1 MTFGPDLD
9 VREIAMRMRQL
20 FSQTLRDAPAEAEL
34 SSHQLLL
41 KAGLV
46 RPLAAGIY
54 SYLPL
59 GRRALNKIENII
71 REEMDAIGGQE
82 ITMPVVHPADIW
94 KETQRWYKVGDE
106 MARFKDRA
114 ERDMVLAMTHE
125 EVIADLVRQEIQSYR
140 QLPCLLYQIQTKFR
154 DEPRSRGGLIRVRE
168 FTMKDGYSLDADWD
182 GLDQQYRAHY
192 QAYFNI
198 FNRCHLPVIAVQSD
212 VGMMG
217 GQLAH
222 EYMYLNPIGED
233 TLVLCDACG
242 YSANRQVAGAQK
254 DRPAPQ
260 EPLPLEKVATPDTA
274 TIDDLAAFLNIPTQQ
289 TAKAVFLMAT
299 MVEEGRDSEKFVFA
313 VVRGDM
319 DLNETK
325 LANAIGATDLR
336 PAHEAEIRAV
346 GAEPGY
352 ASPIGLDLQDAVVVV
367 DDLIPDCP
375 NLVAGANEA
384 GYHLRNTNYGR
395 DYQAAIVE
403 DIVAAQDN
411 DLCPDCGQPVRTSR
425 GVEVGNIFKLGTT
438 YTEALGG
445 YYLDQEGNQK
455 PVIMGC
461 YGIGSGRLLAC
472 VVEEHH
478 DEQGICFPMS
488 IAPYQAHLV
497 AMLHRAPEVAEAA
510 ERIYQEAWDA
520 GIEMLLDDREATPGV
535 KFNDADLI
543 GLPIRLTLGPR
554 SLKQGVV
561 EMKLRTSTEAL
572 SIPLDEAI
580 PRLKAEIDRLLQAS
594 KDRVVTMPFPEIA
607 L

>member
-1 MTFGPDLD
+1 M
-9 VREIAMRMRQL
+9 
-20 FSQTLRDAPAEAEL
+20 
-34 SSHQLLL
+34 LLL

-59 GRRALNKIENII
+59 GHRALNKIENII
-71 REEMDAIGGQE
+71 REEIEAIGGQE

-94 KETQRWYKVGDE
+94 KQTQRWYEVGDE

-114 ERDMVLAMTHE
+114 DRDMVLAMTNE
-125 EVIADLVRQEIQSYR
+125 EVVADLVRQEIRSYR

-154 DEPRSRGGLIRVRE
+154 DEPRARGGLIRVRE
-168 FTMKDGYSLDADWD
+168 FTMKDSYSLDADWQ

-217 GQLAH
+217 GQMAH
-222 EYMYLNPIGED
+222 EYMYLNAIGED

-242 YSANRQVAGAQK
+242 YSANRQVAQVKKAA
-254 DRPAPQ
+254 PASAP
-260 EPLPLEKVATPDTA
+260 PLPMEKVATPGAA
-274 TIDDLAAFLNIPTQQ
+274 TIDDLAAFLNISTQQ

-299 MVEEGRDSEKFVFA
+299 LVHEGREAEQFVFA

-319 DLNETK
+319 ELNETK
-325 LANAIGATDLR
+325 LANAIGATALR

-352 ASPIGLDLQDAVVVV
+352 ASPIGLDLNDALVVV

-375 NLVAGANEA
+375 NLVAGANES

-395 DYQAAIVE
+395 DYQAGLIT
-403 DIVAAQDN
+403 DIVAAQDD
-411 DLCPDCGQPVRTSR
+411 DLCPVCSQPVRTSR
-425 GVEVGNIFKLGTT
+425 GVEVGNIFKLGTE

-445 YYLDQEGNQK
+445 YYLDRDGNQN

-472 VVEEHH
+472 ALEAHH
-478 DEQGICFPMS
+478 DEHGICFPIS
-488 IAPYQAHLV
+488 IAPYQVHLV
-497 AMLHRAPEVAEAA
+497 AMLHRAPEVAETA
-510 ERIYQEAWDA
+510 ERLYKEAWDA

-535 KFNDADLI
+535 KFNDADLL

-554 SLKQGVV
+554 SLKQGAV
-561 EMKLRTSTEAL
+561 ELKFRTQAEAR
-572 SIPLDEAI
+572 SIPLAEMI
-580 PRLKAEIDRLLQAS
+580 PTLKTEIGRLLKESRGRA
-594 KDRVVTMPFPEIA
+594 VTMPFPET
-607 L
+607 

>member
-1 MTFGPDLD
+1 
-9 VREIAMRMRQL
+9 MRQL
-20 FSQTLRDAPAEAEL
+20 FSQTLRDVPAEAEL
-34 SSHQLLL
+34 PSHMLSL

-46 RPLAAGIY
+46 RSLAAGIY

-59 GRRALNKIENII
+59 GHRVVNKIENII
-71 REEMDAIGGQE
+71 REEIDAIGGQE

-94 KETQRWYKVGDE
+94 KETQRWYEVGDE

-114 ERDMVLAMTHE
+114 DRDMVLAMTHE

-154 DEPRSRGGLIRVRE
+154 DEPRARGGLIRMRE
-168 FTMKDGYSLDADWD
+168 FTMKDSYSLDADWE
-182 GLDQQYRAHY
+182 GLDEQYRAHY

-198 FNRCHLPVIAVQSD
+198 FNRCHLPVIVVQSD

-217 GQLAH
+217 GQMAH

-242 YSANRQVAGAQK
+242 YSANRQVALVKKAV
-254 DRPAPQ
+254 PETEA
-260 EPLPLEKVATPDTA
+260 PLPMEKVATPGTA
-274 TIDDLAAFLNIPTQQ
+274 TIEDLAAFLGIATRQ

-299 MVEEGRDSEKFVFA
+299 LVHEGREEEKFVFA

-325 LANAIGATDLR
+325 LANAIGATALR

-352 ASPIGLDLQDAVVVV
+352 ASPIGLDLTDALVVV
-367 DDLIPDCP
+367 DDLLPECP

-384 GYHLRNTNYGR
+384 GFHFRHTNYGR
-395 DYQAAIVE
+395 DYDTKADWVK
-403 DIVAAQDN
+403 DIVAAQDG
-411 DLCPDCGQPVRTSR
+411 DLCLECGQPVRTSR
-425 GVEVGNIFKLGTT
+425 GVEVGNIFKLGTK

-445 YYLDQEGNQK
+445 HYLDSDGNQK

-461 YGIGSGRLLAC
+461 YGIGSDRLLAC
-472 VVEEHH
+472 VLEEHH
-478 DEQGICFPMS
+478 DENGICFPIS
-488 IAPYQAHLV
+488 IAPYQVYLV
-497 AMLHRAPEVAEAA
+497 AMLHRAPEVAEVA
-510 ERIYQEAWDA
+510 ERIYREAWEA

-535 KFNDADLI
+535 KFNDADLL
-543 GLPIRLTLGPR
+543 GLPIRLTIGPR
-554 SLKQGVV
+554 SLKQGAV
-561 EMKLRTSTEAL
+561 ELKFRTETESR
-572 SIPLDEAI
+572 SIPLDEVI
-580 PRLKAEIDRLLQAS
+580 PTLKTEIERLLQESRERA
-594 KDRVVTMPFPEIA
+594 VTVPFPGTSPYT
-607 L
+607 

>member
-1 MTFGPDLD
+1 
-9 VREIAMRMRQL
+9 MRMRQL

-198 FNRCHLPVIAVQSD
+198 FHRCHLPVIAVQSD

-222 EYMYLNPIGED
+222 EYMYLNAIGED

-254 DRPAPQ
+254 ARPAPQ
-260 EPLPLEKVATPDTA
+260 ESLPLEKVATPDTA
-274 TIDDLAAFLNIPTQQ
+274 TIDDLAAFLNIPTEQ

-352 ASPIGLDLQDAVVVV
+352 ASPIGLDLQNVLVVV

-384 GYHLRNTNYGR
+384 GYHLLNTNYGR
-395 DYQAAIVE
+395 DYQAAIVQ

-411 DLCPDCGQPVRTSR
+411 DLCPDCGEPVRTSR

-445 YYLDQEGNQK
+445 HYLDQEGNQK

-510 ERIYQEAWDA
+510 DRIYREAWDA

-554 SLKQGVV
+554 SLKQGVA

-572 SIPLDEAI
+572 SIPLDEVI
-580 PRLKAEIDRLLQAS
+580 PRLKTEIERLLQES
-594 KDRVVTMPFPEIA
+594 QERVVTVPFPEIA
-607 L
+607 R

>member
-1 MTFGPDLD
+1 
-9 VREIAMRMRQL
+9 MRMRQL
-20 FSQTLRDAPAEAEL
+20 FSQTLRDVPAEAEL
-34 SSHQLLL
+34 PSHMLLL

-71 REEMDAIGGQE
+71 REEIDAIGGQE

-94 KETQRWYKVGDE
+94 KETQRWYEVGDE

-114 ERDMVLAMTHE
+114 DRDMVLAMTHE

-154 DEPRSRGGLIRVRE
+154 DEPRVRGGLIRVRE
-168 FTMKDGYSLDADWD
+168 FTMKDSYSLDADWE

-217 GQLAH
+217 GQMAH
-222 EYMYLNPIGED
+222 EYMYLNTIGED

-242 YSANRQVAGAQK
+242 YSANRQVARVKKATPV
-254 DRPAPQ
+254 PASA
-260 EPLPLEKVATPDTA
+260 LPMEKVATPGAA
-274 TIDDLAAFLNIPTQQ
+274 TIDQLAAFLNIATQQ

-299 MVEEGRDSEKFVFA
+299 LVHEGREAEQFVFA
-313 VVRGDM
+313 VMRGDM
-319 DLNETK
+319 ELNETK
-325 LANAIGATDLR
+325 LANAIGATTLR
-336 PAHEAEIRAV
+336 PAHESEIRAV

-352 ASPIGLDLQDAVVVV
+352 ASPIGLDLKDALVVV

-395 DYQAAIVE
+395 DYEATLIT
-403 DIVAAQDN
+403 DIVAAQDK
-411 DLCPDCGQPVRTSR
+411 DLCPACSQPVRTSR
-425 GVEVGNIFKLGTT
+425 GVEVGNIFKLGTK

-445 YYLDQEGNQK
+445 HYLDRDGNQK

-472 VVEEHH
+472 VLEEHY
-478 DEQGICFPMS
+478 DEHGICFPIS
-488 IAPYQAHLV
+488 IAPYQVHLV
-497 AMLHRAPEVAEAA
+497 AMLHRAPEVAETA
-510 ERIYQEAWDA
+510 ERLYQEAWDA

-535 KFNDADLI
+535 KFNDADLL
-543 GLPIRLTLGPR
+543 GLPIRLTIGPR
-554 SLKQGVV
+554 SLRQGAV
-561 EMKLRTSTEAL
+561 ELKFRTEAEAR
-572 SIPLDEAI
+572 SIPLGEVI
-580 PRLKAEIDRLLQAS
+580 PTLKTEIERLLKESQ
-594 KDRVVTMPFPEIA
+594 DRAVTMAFPEI
-607 L
+607 

>member
-1 MTFGPDLD
+1 
-9 VREIAMRMRQL
+9 MRMRQL
-20 FSQTLRDAPAEAEL
+20 FSQTLRDVPAEVEIP
-34 SSHQLLL
+34 SHMLLL

-94 KETQRWYKVGDE
+94 KQTHRWYEVGGE

-114 ERDMVLAMTHE
+114 DRDMVLAMTHE

-154 DEPRSRGGLIRVRE
+154 DEPRARGGLIRVRE
-168 FTMKDGYSLDADWD
+168 FTMKDSYSLDADWE
-182 GLDQQYRAHY
+182 GLDRQYRAHY

-198 FNRCHLPVIAVQSD
+198 FNRCHLPAIAVESD

-217 GQLAH
+217 GQMAH
-222 EYMYLNPIGED
+222 EYMYLNTIGED

-242 YSANRQVAGAQK
+242 YAANRQVAMVQK
-254 DRPAPQ
+254 AKPDAAAA
-260 EPLPLEKVATPDTA
+260 LPLEKVETPGTA
-274 TIDDLAAFLNIPTQQ
+274 TIDDLAAFLDISTQQ
-289 TAKAVFLMAT
+289 TAKAIFFMAT
-299 MVEEGRDSEKFVFA
+299 LVNDGREEEKFVFA

-319 DLNETK
+319 ELNETK

-336 PAHEAEIRAV
+336 AAYESEIRQA

-352 ASPIGLDLQDAVVVV
+352 ASPVGLDLKDALVVV

-395 DYQAAIVE
+395 DYEAQVVT

-411 DLCPDCGQPVRTSR
+411 DLCSECSQPVRTVR
-425 GVEVGNIFKLGTT
+425 GVEVGNIFKLGTK
-438 YTEALGG
+438 YTEALGSN
-445 YYLDQEGNQK
+445 YLDSDGKEK

-472 VVEEHH
+472 VLEEHH
-478 DEQGICFPMS
+478 DENGICFPIS
-488 IAPYQAHLV
+488 VAPYQVHLV
-497 AMLHRAPEVAEAA
+497 AMIHRAPEVAEAA
-510 ERIYQEAWDA
+510 DRLYQDAWAA

-535 KFNDADLI
+535 KFNDADLL
-543 GLPIRLTLGPR
+543 GLPIRLTIGPR
-554 SLKQGVV
+554 SLKQGAV
-561 EMKLRTSTEAL
+561 ELKFRTESEAR
-572 SIPLDEAI
+572 SIPLAEVI
-580 PRLKAEIDRLLQAS
+580 PTLQ
-594 KDRVVTMPFPEIA
+594 TEIA
-607 L
+607 RLMNECKAKAVEVSFPGA

>member
-1 MTFGPDLD
+1 
-9 VREIAMRMRQL
+9 MRMRQL
-20 FSQTLRDAPAEAEL
+20 FSQTLRDVPAEAEL
-34 SSHQLLL
+34 SSHMLSL

-46 RPLAAGIY
+46 RALAAGIY

-71 REEMDAIGGQE
+71 REEIDAIGGQE

-94 KETQRWYKVGDE
+94 KETQRWYEVGDE

-154 DEPRSRGGLIRVRE
+154 DEPRARGGLIRVRE
-168 FTMKDGYSLDADWD
+168 FTMKDSYSLDADWE

-217 GQLAH
+217 GQMAH

-233 TLVLCDACG
+233 TLVLCDVCG
-242 YSANRQVAGAQK
+242 YSANRQVALVKKAT
-254 DRPAPQ
+254 PAA
-260 EPLPLEKVATPDTA
+260 EAPLPIEKVATPDTA
-274 TIDDLAAFLNIPTQQ
+274 TIDDLAALLHISTQQ

-299 MVEEGRDSEKFVFA
+299 LVHEGQEEEKFVFA

-336 PAHEAEIRAV
+336 PAHEEEIRAV

-352 ASPIGLDLQDAVVVV
+352 ASPIGLNLNDALVVV
-367 DDLIPDCP
+367 DDLIPSCP

-395 DYQAAIVE
+395 DYEATLVQ

-411 DLCPDCGQPVRTSR
+411 DLCPACSAPVRTSR
-425 GVEVGNIFKLGTT
+425 GVEVGNIFKLGTK

-445 YYLDQEGNQK
+445 HYLDRDGNQR
-455 PVIMGC
+455 PVIMGS

-472 VVEEHH
+472 VLEEHH
-478 DEQGICFPMS
+478 DENGISFPIS
-488 IAPYQAHLV
+488 IAPYQVNMV
-497 AMLHRAPEVAEAA
+497 AMLHRAPEVAETAD
-510 ERIYQEAWDA
+510 RLYHEAWDA

-535 KFNDADLI
+535 KFNDADLL
-543 GLPIRLTLGPR
+543 GLPIRLIIGPR
-554 SLKQGVV
+554 SLKQGAV
-561 EMKLRTSTEAL
+561 ELKFRTETEAR
-572 SIPLDEAI
+572 SIPLDEVI
-580 PRLKAEIDRLLQAS
+580 PTLKAEIERLLQEGAA
-594 KDRVVTMPFPEIA
+594 RAVPMPFPA
-607 L
+607 S

>member
-1 MTFGPDLD
+1 
-9 VREIAMRMRQL
+9 MRMRQL
-20 FSQTLRDAPAEAEL
+20 FSQTLRDVPAEAEL
-34 SSHQLLL
+34 TSHMLSL

-71 REEMDAIGGQE
+71 RDEIDAIGGQE

-94 KETQRWYKVGDE
+94 QATQRWYEVGDE

-114 ERDMVLAMTHE
+114 DRDMVLAMTHE
-125 EVIADLVRQEIQSYR
+125 EVVADLVRQEIQSYR

-154 DEPRSRGGLIRVRE
+154 DEPRARGGLIRVRE
-168 FTMKDGYSLDADWD
+168 FTMKDSYSLDADWE

-198 FNRCHLPVIAVQSD
+198 FSRCHLPVIAVQSD

-217 GQLAH
+217 GQMAH

-242 YSANRQVAGAQK
+242 YSANRQVALVKKA
-254 DRPAPQ
+254 APTA
-260 EPLPLEKVATPDTA
+260 EAPLPMEKVATPGTA
-274 TIDDLAAFLNIPTQQ
+274 TIDDLAAYLNIPTQQ
-289 TAKAVFLMAT
+289 TAKAIFLMAT
-299 MVEEGRDSEKFVFA
+299 LVHEGREEERFVFA

-325 LANAIGATDLR
+325 LANAIGATAFR
-336 PAHEAEIRAV
+336 SAHEEEIRAA
-346 GAEPGY
+346 GTEPGY
-352 ASPIGLDLQDAVVVV
+352 ASPVGLDLKDALVVV

-384 GYHLRNTNYGR
+384 GYHLLNTNYGR
-395 DYQAAIVE
+395 DYEATLIK
-403 DIVAAQDN
+403 DIVAAQD
-411 DLCPDCGQPVRTSR
+411 DELCPECSQPVRTSR
-425 GVEVGNIFKLGTT
+425 GVEVGNIFKLGTK

-445 YYLDQEGNQK
+445 HYLDSDGNQK

-472 VVEEHH
+472 VLEEHH
-478 DEQGICFPMS
+478 DENGICFPIS
-488 IAPYQAHLV
+488 IAPYQVHMV
-497 AMLHRAPEVAEAA
+497 AMLHRAPEVAEIA
-510 ERIYQEAWDA
+510 ERLYHEAWDA

-535 KFNDADLI
+535 KFNDADLL
-543 GLPIRLTLGPR
+543 GLPIRLTIGPR
-554 SLKQGVV
+554 SLKQGAV
-561 EMKLRTSTEAL
+561 ELKCRTEAEAR
-572 SIPLDEAI
+572 SIPLEETI
-580 PRLKAEIDRLLQAS
+580 PTLKAEIQRLLQET
-594 KDRVVTMPFPEIA
+594 KDKAVTVPFPV

>member
-1 MTFGPDLD
+1 
-9 VREIAMRMRQL
+9 MRMRQL

-34 SSHQLLL
+34 ASHKLLL

-94 KETQRWYKVGDE
+94 KETQRWYQVGGE

-154 DEPRSRGGLIRVRE
+154 DEPRARGGLIRVRE
-168 FTMKDGYSLDADWD
+168 FTMKDSYSLDADWE
-182 GLDQQYRAHY
+182 GLDLQYRAHY

-242 YSANRQVAGAQK
+242 YSANRQVAETQK
-254 DRPAPQ
+254 ARPAPQ
-260 EPLPLEKVATPDTA
+260 DPLPLEKVATPDTA
-274 TIDDLAAFLNIPTQQ
+274 TIDDLAAFLHIPTQQ

-299 MVEEGRDSEKFVFA
+299 MVDEGRESEKFVFA

-336 PAHEAEIRAV
+336 PAHETEIRAV

-352 ASPIGLDLQDAVVVV
+352 ASPIGLDLQDALVVV
-367 DDLIPDCP
+367 DDLIPHCP

-395 DYQAAIVE
+395 DYQAALVQ

-411 DLCPDCGQPVRTSR
+411 DLCPNCGQPVRTSR
-425 GVEVGNIFKLGTT
+425 GVEVGNIFKLGAT

-445 YYLDQEGNQK
+445 HYLDHEGNQK

-472 VVEEHH
+472 VLEEHH
-478 DEQGICFPMS
+478 DEQGIRFPMS

-497 AMLHRAPEVAEAA
+497 AMLHRAPEVAEVA
-510 ERIYQEAWDA
+510 ERLYREAWDA

-554 SLKQGVV
+554 SLRQGVV
-561 EMKLRTSTEAL
+561 EMKFRTSTEAQT
-572 SIPLDEAI
+572 IPLDEVI
-580 PRLKAEIDRLLQAS
+580 PRLKTEIERLLQES
-594 KDRVVTMPFPEIA
+594 KSRVVTVPFPELSA
-607 L
+607 

>member
-1 MTFGPDLD
+1 
-9 VREIAMRMRQL
+9 MRMRQL
-20 FSQTLRDAPAEAEL
+20 FSQTLRDVPVEAEL
-34 SSHQLLL
+34 SSHMLSL

-46 RPLAAGIY
+46 RALAAGIY

-59 GRRALNKIENII
+59 GRRALNKIEAII
-71 REEMDAIGGQE
+71 REEIDAIGGQE

-94 KETQRWYKVGDE
+94 KATQRWYKVGDE

-114 ERDMVLAMTHE
+114 NRDMVLAMTHE

-154 DEPRSRGGLIRVRE
+154 DEPRARGGLIRMRE
-168 FTMKDGYSLDADWD
+168 FTMKDSYSLDADWE
-182 GLDQQYRAHY
+182 GLDRQYRAHY

-217 GQLAH
+217 GQMAH

-242 YSANRQVAGAQK
+242 YSANRQVAVVKKAV
-254 DRPAPQ
+254 PAA
-260 EPLPLEKVATPDTA
+260 EAPLPLEKVATPGTA
-274 TIDDLAAFLNIPTQQ
+274 TIDDLATFLNMPTQR

-299 MVEEGRDSEKFVFA
+299 LVNQGREEEKFVFA

-325 LANAIGATDLR
+325 LANAIGATALR
-336 PAHEAEIRAV
+336 AAHEAEIRAV

-352 ASPIGLDLQDAVVVV
+352 ASPIGLELKDALVVV

-375 NLVAGANEA
+375 NLVAGANEV

-395 DYQAAIVE
+395 DYEATVIQ
-403 DIVAAQDN
+403 DIVAAQDD
-411 DLCPDCGQPVRTSR
+411 DLCPACSQPVRTSR
-425 GVEVGNIFKLGTT
+425 GVEVGNIFKLGTE
-438 YTEALGG
+438 YTDALGG
-445 YYLDQEGNQK
+445 HYLDRDGNQK

-461 YGIGSGRLLAC
+461 YGIGSDRLLAC
-472 VVEEHH
+472 ILEAHH
-478 DEQGICFPMS
+478 DDRGICFPIS
-488 IAPYQAHLV
+488 IAPYQVHMV
-497 AMLHRAPEVAEAA
+497 AMLHRAPEVAETAD
-510 ERIYQEAWDA
+510 RLYREAWDA

-535 KFNDADLI
+535 KFNDADLL
-543 GLPIRLTLGPR
+543 GLPIRLTIGPR
-554 SLKQGVV
+554 SLKQGAV
-561 EMKLRTSTEAL
+561 EFKFRTEAEARSL
-572 SIPLDEAI
+572 PVDEVIPA
-580 PRLKAEIDRLLQAS
+580 LKAEIERLLKES
-594 KDRVVTMPFPEIA
+594 KNRAITMPFPA

>member
-1 MTFGPDLD
+1 M
-9 VREIAMRMRQL
+9 
-20 FSQTLRDAPAEAEL
+20 
-34 SSHQLLL
+34 LLL

-59 GRRALNKIENII
+59 GHRALNKIENII
-71 REEMDAIGGQE
+71 REEIEAIGGQE

-94 KETQRWYKVGDE
+94 KRTQRWYEVGDE

-114 ERDMVLAMTHE
+114 DRDMVLAMTNE
-125 EVIADLVRQEIQSYR
+125 EVVADLVRQEIRSYR

-154 DEPRSRGGLIRVRE
+154 DEPRARGGLIRVRE
-168 FTMKDGYSLDADWD
+168 FTMKDSYSLDADWQ

-217 GQLAH
+217 GQMAH
-222 EYMYLNPIGED
+222 EYMYLNAIGED

-242 YSANRQVAGAQK
+242 YSANRQVAQVKKAA
-254 DRPAPQ
+254 PASAP
-260 EPLPLEKVATPDTA
+260 PLPMEKVATPGAA
-274 TIDDLAAFLNIPTQQ
+274 TIDDLAAFLNISTQQ

-299 MVEEGRDSEKFVFA
+299 LVHEGREAEQFVFA

-319 DLNETK
+319 ELNETK
-325 LANAIGATDLR
+325 LANAIGATALR

-352 ASPIGLDLQDAVVVV
+352 ASPIGLDLNDALVVV

-375 NLVAGANEA
+375 NLVAGANES

-395 DYQAAIVE
+395 DYQAGLIT
-403 DIVAAQDN
+403 DIVAAQDD
-411 DLCPDCGQPVRTSR
+411 DLCPVCSQPVRTSR
-425 GVEVGNIFKLGTT
+425 GVEVGNIFKLGTE

-445 YYLDQEGNQK
+445 YYLDRDGNQN

-472 VVEEHH
+472 ALEAHH
-478 DEQGICFPMS
+478 DEHGICFPIS
-488 IAPYQAHLV
+488 IAPYQVHLV
-497 AMLHRAPEVAEAA
+497 AMLHRAPEVAETA
-510 ERIYQEAWDA
+510 ERLYKEAWDA

-535 KFNDADLI
+535 KFNDADLL

-554 SLKQGVV
+554 SLKQGAV
-561 EMKLRTSTEAL
+561 ELKFRTQAEAR
-572 SIPLDEAI
+572 SIPLAEMI
-580 PRLKAEIDRLLQAS
+580 PTLKTEIGRLLKES
-594 KDRVVTMPFPEIA
+594 RDRAVTMPFPET
-607 L
+607 